1 MQMAIKHTRR
11 EAITGMGMGIIA
23 SMFPGWIFARE
34 KIQLSNRIVTYLNPE
49 SILVN
54 RGVSSKIEKALFNA
68 SGEWKIP
75 YRMWMAIG
83 GEQDE
88 NKGSSTIGFLI
99 LEKKIDKSRPGRVNI
114 AVRQQIMQQ
123 GGRPQFQDFQYT
135 EAQIVCQ
142 DNDIATPLEWQ
153 IENSIWRGNAK
164 LDYCS
169 FTEKGQIEISKN
181 DVRVKLKV
189 NDVSR
194 PDLIFEPG
202 TNLTSDFTLIAALP
216 KLLEA
221 KSRTMLSQFVLLEKL
236 RLHKD
241 NQLLFR
247 NQEYDYTSDNFGPL
261 HKVEHRGDGIQ
272 PFDYWLDEN
281 GCPLFICTLHNAYI
295 YDLKAEEKVAQIC
308 ATGKRRQFED

>member
-1 MQMAIKHTRR
+1 
-11 EAITGMGMGIIA
+11 MGIIA
-23 SMFPGWIFARE
+23 SMLPRWIFARE
-34 KIQLSNRIVTYLNPE
+34 KNQLSNRIVTYLNPE
-49 SILVN
+49 SILAN
-54 RGVSSKIEKALFNA
+54 RGVSPKIEKGLFNA
-68 SGEWKIP
+68 SGNWRLP
-75 YRMWMAIG
+75 YRIWMAIG

-88 NKGSSTIGFLI
+88 NKGSSTLGFLI
-99 LEKKIDKSRPGRVNI
+99 IEKKTDKSRPGRINI
-114 AVRQQIMQQ
+114 SVTQKILQQ
-123 GGRPQFQDFQYT
+123 GGKPQFQDFQYT

-153 IENSIWRGNAK
+153 IENSIWRGNEK

-169 FTEKGQIEISKN
+169 FTEKGQIKSSHN

-189 NDVSR
+189 NDVSG
-194 PDLIFEPG
+194 PDMIFKPG
-202 TNLTSDFTLIAALP
+202 TSLTSDFSLIAALP
-216 KLLEA
+216 KIFEA
-221 KSRTMLSQFVLLEKL
+221 KSDLVPKQFVLLEKL
-236 RLHKD
+236 RLQKD
-241 NQLLFR
+241 NHLLLR

-261 HKVEHRGDGIQ
+261 YKIEHRGDGIL